1 VGTIRVH
8 VSRSLKAL
16 ATMGAITLDRDS
28 IRIKDLEALQSFLH
42 AIEPES

>member
-1 VGTIRVH
+1 

-16 ATMGAITLDRDS
+16 ATMSAIKLDRDS